1 MWVGG
6 TTIVLPVDFLLYLC
20 RKMNLIDQLR
30 SIKER
35 YEQLQEQL
43 SDPELVK
50 DMSKFKRMNK
60 DYKDMQP
67 VVEAFNRYQLVLSNI
82 DDSYRILNT
91 EIDQDLKDMAKEEM
105 LLLETEKEQLEAHI
119 KMLMIPQDP
128 EDSKNAILE
137 IRAGTG
143 GDEAALFAGD
153 LYKMYQRY
161 CDVKGWKTEVMNI
174 TESEQGGFK
183 EIVLEIEG
191 ENVYGTL
198 KYESGVHRVQRVPAT
213 ESQGRIHTSAA
224 TVAVLPEADEVDV
237 VLNMGDV
244 KVDTFRASGAGGQHV
259 NKTES
264 AIRLTHIPTG
274 IVVECQDER
283 SQHKNK
289 DKAIKVLRTRMYERE
304 LAAHN
309 AKIAHARKTLV
320 STGDRSAKIRT
331 YNFPQGRVTDHRI
344 NLTLYNLP
352 VVMNGQIGD
361 LLEALQTAE
370 NAEKMKAGGEG

>member
-1 MWVGG
+1 MC
-6 TTIVLPVDFLLYLC
+6 VLPVDFLLYLC

-91 EIDQDLKDMAKEEM
+91 EKDQDLKDMAKEEM
-105 LLLETEKEQLEAHI
+105 LLLESEKEELEAHI

-128 EDSKNAILE
+128 EDGKDAILE

-143 GDEAALFAGD
+143 GDEAAIFAGD
-153 LYKMYQRY
+153 LYKMYQRF
-161 CDVKGWKTEVMNI
+161 CDTKGWKTEVMNL

-244 KVDTFRASGAGGQHV
+244 KIDTFRASGAGGQHV

-309 AKIAHARKTLV
+309 AKIADARKTLV

-331 YNFPQGRVTDHRI
+331 YNYPQGRVTDHRI
-344 NLTLYNLP
+344 NYTMYNLP
-352 VVMNGQIGD
+352 VFMNGQIIE

>member
-1 MWVGG
+1 MDLSG
-6 TTIVLPVDFLLYLC
+6 
-20 RKMNLIDQLR
+20 QLQA
-30 SIKER
+30 IKER
-35 YEQLQEQL
+35 YFQLQEQL
-43 SDPELVK
+43 GDPELVK
-50 DMSKFKRMNK
+50 DMSKFRKLNK

-67 VVEAFNRYQLVLSNI
+67 VVQAYETYTTVLGNIADSRQIIQNEKDAELKEMAREQLDQLEVEKENLEKEI
-82 DDSYRILNT
+82 RIL
-91 EIDQDLKDMAKEEM
+91 
-105 LLLETEKEQLEAHI
+105 LLPK
-119 KMLMIPQDP
+119 DP
-128 EDSKNAILE
+128 EDEKDAILE

-153 LYKMYQRY
+153 LYKMYQRF
-161 CDVKGWKTEVMNI
+161 CDARGWQTEIINI
-174 TESEQGGFK
+174 NESEQGGYK
-183 EIVLEIEG
+183 EIVLEVRG
-191 ENVYGTL
+191 ENTYGIL

-224 TVAVLPEADEVDV
+224 TVAVLPEAEEVDV
-237 VLNMGDV
+237 QLNMNDV

-274 IVVECQDER
+274 IVVECQEER
-283 SQHKNK
+283 SQMKNK
-289 DKAIKVLRTRMYERE
+289 DKAIKVLRTRIYEKE
-304 LAAHN
+304 LQAHN
-309 AKIAHARKTLV
+309 AKIASARKTLV

-352 VVMNGQIGD
+352 AILNGQIND

-370 NAEKMKAGGEG
+370 NAEKMQSL

>member
-1 MWVGG
+1 M
-6 TTIVLPVDFLLYLC
+6 DLLE
-20 RKMNLIDQLR
+20 QLR
-30 SIKER
+30 AIEER
-35 YEQLQEQL
+35 YHQLEERL
-43 SDPELVK
+43 GDPELVK
-50 DMSKFKRMNK
+50 DMDKFMKLNK

-67 VVEAFNRYQLVLSNI
+67 VVNAYKAYASVIGNMA
-82 DDSYRILNT
+82 DSKQIL
-91 EIDQDLKDMAKEEM
+91 EKEKDAELREMAKEE
-105 LLLETEKEQLEAHI
+105 LAVLEEEKERMEAEI
-119 KMLMIPQDP
+119 KILLIPKDP
-128 EDSKNAILE
+128 EDEKNAILE

-153 LYKMYQRY
+153 LYKMYLRF
-161 CDVKGWKTEVMNI
+161 CESKGWKTETITMN
-174 TESEQGGFK
+174 ESEQGGFK
-183 EIVLEIEG
+183 EVVIEISG

-213 ESQGRIHTSAA
+213 ESQGRVHTSAA
-224 TVAVLPEADEVDV
+224 TVAVLPEAEEVDV
-237 VLNMGDV
+237 KLDMGDV

-283 SQHKNK
+283 SQLKNK
-289 DKAIKVLRTRMYERE
+289 EKAIKVLRTRMYEKE
-304 LAAHN
+304 LQAHQ
-309 AKIAHARKTLV
+309 AKIASARKTLV

-352 VVMNGQIGD
+352 VIMNGQVGEVI
-361 LLEALQTAE
+361 EALQTAE
-370 NAEKMKAGGEG
+370 NTEKMKNL

>member
-1 MWVGG
+1 MDLSG
-6 TTIVLPVDFLLYLC
+6 
-20 RKMNLIDQLR
+20 QLQA
-30 SIKER
+30 IKER
-35 YEQLQEQL
+35 YFQLEEQLG
-43 SDPELVK
+43 DPELVK
-50 DMSKFKRMNK
+50 DMAKFRKLNK

-67 VVEAFNRYQLVLSNI
+67 VVQAYDTYSTILGNIADSRQIIQHEKDAELKEMAREQLDQLEVEKENLEKEI
-82 DDSYRILNT
+82 RIL
-91 EIDQDLKDMAKEEM
+91 
-105 LLLETEKEQLEAHI
+105 LLPK
-119 KMLMIPQDP
+119 DP
-128 EDSKNAILE
+128 EDEKDAILE

-153 LYKMYQRY
+153 LYKMYQRF
-161 CDVKGWKTEVMNI
+161 CDAQGWQTEVINI
-174 TESEQGGFK
+174 NESEQGGYK
-183 EIVLEIEG
+183 EIVLEVRG
-191 ENVYGTL
+191 ENTYGIL

-224 TVAVLPEADEVDV
+224 TVAVLPEAEEVDV
-237 VLNMGDV
+237 QLNMNDV

-274 IVVECQDER
+274 IVVECQEER
-283 SQHKNK
+283 SQMKNK
-289 DKAIKVLRTRMYERE
+289 DKAIKVLRTRIYEKE
-304 LAAHN
+304 LQAHN
-309 AKIAHARKTLV
+309 AKIASARKTLV

-352 VVMNGQIGD
+352 AILNGQIND

-370 NAEKMKAGGEG
+370 NAEKMQSL